1 MNVLVISSRFPWPA
15 YSGDRL
21 RTTIWLEA
29 LTDANVALVAP
40 PSVFRA
46 QRAGRRGQ
54 KIGSDSRAQPS
65 APCAQPSAPSA
76 LPSAPCALPS
86 DSCAVRFYPARRS
99 LTQGARAIARTLRE
113 RLPWQSLLSA
123 PYAWSDAIASARHD
137 FGSFDATVVILSRLD
152 PWIGATD
159 GMRILDAIDS
169 LARNMHERARAAS
182 PLTRWFWHAEERR
195 TTRAEQAIESTYDR
209 ILYVSDD
216 ETGTRGVAI
225 SNGVRVHPLEER
237 SRRYDFG
244 FWGRLAYFANADAA
258 RWIVEEIWPAIR
270 SIKPDA
276 TMVIA
281 GADAS
286 AKLRRMANRA
296 GITLLSPVDDV
307 PALARDVRVAIL
319 PLRYGSGESTK
330 MLEAA
335 EAGCAV
341 VATSRGVRSLPELA
355 KHAFIAEDA
364 QEIARGAVHALT
376 ERDTELRRLVVQHY
390 SREATLERLSALL
403 KRKAA

>member
-1 MNVLVISSRFPWPA
+1 MNVLVVSSRFPWPA

-29 LTDANVALVAP
+29 LAHANVALVAP
-40 PSVFRA
+40 PS
-46 QRAGRRGQ
+46 RRGQ
-54 KIGSDSRAQPS
+54 EIGSDS
-65 APCAQPSAPSA
+65 
-76 LPSAPCALPS
+76 CAL
-86 DSCAVRFYPARRS
+86 RFYPAKRS
-99 LTQGARAIARTLRE
+99 LANGARAVIRTLRE
-113 RLPWQSLLSA
+113 RLAWQSLLSA
-123 PYAWSDAIASARHD
+123 PYAWSDAIASARRD
-137 FGSFDATVVILSRLD
+137 FGSFDATVVILARLD
-152 PWIGATD
+152 PWIGAT
-159 GMRILDAIDS
+159 GGTRILDAIDS

-182 PLTRWFWHAEERR
+182 PLTRWIWRAEERR
-195 TTRAEQAIESTYDR
+195 TARAEQVIESAYDR

-216 ETGTRGVAI
+216 ETGTHGVAI
-225 SNGVRVHPLEER
+225 SNGVKVRPLEER
-237 SRRYDFG
+237 TREYDFG

-258 RWIVEEIWPAIR
+258 RWIVDEIWPAIR
-270 SIKPDA
+270 AIKPDA

-286 AKLRRMANRA
+286 AKLRRTAGRA

-307 PALARDVRVAIL
+307 PTLARHVRVAIL

-335 EAGCAV
+335 EGGCAV

-355 KHAFIAEDA
+355 KHAVIAEDA
-364 QEIARGAVHALT
+364 RAIARGAVQALT

-390 SREATLERLSALL
+390 SRQATLEKLSALV
-403 KRKAA
+403 RRSAA